1 MTFLLVH
8 YHEIALKARNRPFFV
23 NRLVHNLKRATAD
36 LPVGRIRKLT
46 GRVVLELGDE
56 CSAGPVADRIRQ
68 VFGVANCSVAYRSAL
83 TLDALQAT
91 AERALTGRSF
101 QTFRV
106 TARRAYKAFPLT
118 SQQLNE
124 ALGTFVLGRFPT
136 RVDLKNP
143 ELTLFIEILPTEAFL
158 YLEKVPGPGGLPVGV
173 AGRVLALISGGID
186 SPVAAYRMMR
196 RGCLVSFLHFH
207 GAPFL
212 DRRTQEKVR
221 EIVRLL
227 TRFQYTSRLTL
238 VPFGEVQQEVV
249 VNAPAPYRVLLYRR
263 LMARIAEHLAG
274 LEGAK
279 ALVTGESLG
288 QVASQTLENLTVIEE
303 AVRLPVLRPLIGMD
317 KEEIS
322 AQARGIGTYE
332 ISIQPDQDCC
342 TLFVPRHPA
351 TRATVEEIDRAELT
365 LDIGRLVKMSV
376 ERAEYEECAF
386 PEASHDHGRPPP
398 EDLGPARRTS
408 PDRWTQGVK
417 K

>member
-1 MTFLLVH
+1 MTFLVVH

-46 GRVVLELGDE
+46 GRVVLTLRDE
-56 CSAGPVADRIRQ
+56 CSAGPVIDRIRQ

-83 TLDALQAT
+83 TLDALQET

-143 ELTLFIEILPTEAFL
+143 ELTLFIEILPTQAFL

-322 AQARGIGTYE
+322 AQARGIGTYK

-342 TLFVPRHPA
+342 TLFVPRYPA

-386 PEASHDHGRPPP
+386 PEAS
-398 EDLGPARRTS
+398 
-408 PDRWTQGVK
+408 
-417 K
+417 

>member
-1 MTFLLVH
+1 MVH

-83 TLDALQAT
+83 TLDALQET
-91 AERALTGRSF
+91 AERALEGRSF

-351 TRATVEEIDRAELT
+351 TRATLEEIDRAELT

-386 PEASHDHGRPPP
+386 PEAS
-398 EDLGPARRTS
+398 
-408 PDRWTQGVK
+408 
-417 K
+417 

>member
-124 ALGTFVLGRFPT
+124 ALGTFVLRRFPT

-249 VNAPAPYRVLLYRR
+249 VNAPAPYRVVLYRR

-322 AQARGIGTYE
+322 AQARDIGTYE

-351 TRATVEEIDRAELT
+351 TRATLEEIDRAELT

-376 ERAEYEECAF
+376 ERAEHEECAF
-386 PEASHDHGRPPP
+386 PEAS
-398 EDLGPARRTS
+398 
-408 PDRWTQGVK
+408 
-417 K
+417 

>member
-83 TLDALQAT
+83 SLDALQET

-124 ALGTFVLGRFPT
+124 ALGTFVLRRFPT

-249 VNAPAPYRVLLYRR
+249 VNAPAPYRVVLYRR

-322 AQARGIGTYE
+322 AQARDIGTYE

-351 TRATVEEIDRAELT
+351 TRATLEEIDRAELT

-376 ERAEYEECAF
+376 ERAEHEECAF
-386 PEASHDHGRPPP
+386 PEAS
-398 EDLGPARRTS
+398 
-408 PDRWTQGVK
+408 
-417 K
+417 

>member
-1 MTFLLVH
+1 MTFVLVH

-83 TLDALQAT
+83 SLDALQET

-124 ALGTFVLGRFPT
+124 ALGTFVLRRFPT

-249 VNAPAPYRVLLYRR
+249 VNAPAPYRVVLYRR

-322 AQARGIGTYE
+322 AQARDIGTYE

-351 TRATVEEIDRAELT
+351 TRATLEEIDRAELT

-376 ERAEYEECAF
+376 ERAEHEECAF
-386 PEASHDHGRPPP
+386 PEAS
-398 EDLGPARRTS
+398 
-408 PDRWTQGVK
+408 
-417 K
+417 

>member
-1 MTFLLVH
+1 MTFLVVH

-23 NRLVHNLKRATAD
+23 NRLVDNLKRATAD

-83 TLDALQAT
+83 TLDALQET

-303 AVRLPVLRPLIGMD
+303 AVGLPVLRPLIGMD

-322 AQARGIGTYE
+322 AQAREIGTYE

-351 TRATVEEIDRAELT
+351 TRATLEEIDRAELT

-376 ERAEYEECAF
+376 ERAEHEECAF
-386 PEASHDHGRPPP
+386 PEAS
-398 EDLGPARRTS
+398 
-408 PDRWTQGVK
+408 
-417 K
+417 

>member
-1 MTFLLVH
+1 MTLLVVH
-8 YHEIALKARNRPFFV
+8 YHEIALKARNRPLFV

-46 GRVVLELGDE
+46 GRIVLELADE
-56 CSAGPVADRIRQ
+56 RSAGLVTDRVRQ

-83 TLDALQAT
+83 SLDALQET

-101 QTFRV
+101 ETFRV
-106 TARRAYKAFPLT
+106 TARRAFKAFPLT

-124 ALGTFVLGRFPT
+124 ALGTFVLRRFPT

-143 ELTLFIEILPTEAFL
+143 ALTLFVEILPTEAFL
-158 YLEKVPGPGGLPVGV
+158 YVEKVRGPGGLPVGV
-173 AGRVLALISGGID
+173 AGRVIALISGGID

-196 RGCLVSFLHFH
+196 RGCLVSFVHFH

-249 VNAPAPYRVLLYRR
+249 VNAPAPFRVLLYRR

-288 QVASQTLENLTVIEE
+288 QVASQTLENLTVVEE
-303 AVRLPVLRPLIGMD
+303 AVRLSVLRPLIGMD

-351 TRATVEEIDRAELT
+351 TRATLEEIDRAELT

-376 ERAEYEECAF
+376 ERAEHEECAF
-386 PEASHDHGRPPP
+386 PEAS
-398 EDLGPARRTS
+398 
-408 PDRWTQGVK
+408 
-417 K
+417 